1 MSNLSDRLY
10 NYEQNP
16 PGKAWGK
23 IVAALDESHI
33 SDKFSSKLYNAE
45 VTPPAMA
52 WDKINAA
59 LDEKIAAGKLYNAEV
74 SPPATAW
81 DKIAGSLDAGHSPVV
96 QLPRKSFPLLR
107 YAAAAAVIGAI
118 AFGVVKFSGR
128 NSKPVSEGMATSEEH
143 NSPGN
148 QESILTEDNSLTIN
162 NERQENTTG
171 DASNRHSAID
181 GNIKSSPGKKA
192 KIRYAINDD
201 ITPAEAIY
209 AYNEHTPGLADRY
222 VMLMTPNGI
231 IRMSKKLG
239 DIVCCVAGEEQTDN
253 CKDQIKKLQEKLATT
268 PVAVAPGNFM
278 DILSLVSS
286 LNETKL

>member
-1 MSNLSDRLY
+1 MSNLSDKLY

-16 PGKAWGK
+16 PVKAWDN
-23 IVAALDESHI
+23 IAAALDESHI
-33 SDKFSSKLYNAE
+33 SEKFSSKLYNAE

-59 LDEKIAAGKLYNAEV
+59 LDEKLAARKLYNAEV
-74 SPPATAW
+74 SPPATTW
-81 DKIAGSLDAGHSPVV
+81 DKIAGSLDTEHSPVA
-96 QLPRKSFPLLR
+96 QLPRKRFPLLR
-107 YAAAAAVIGAI
+107 YAAAAAVISAI

-128 NSKPVSEGMATSEEH
+128 NSKPVSEGMAASEEH

-148 QESILTEDNSLTIN
+148 LESILTEDNSLTIN
-162 NERQENTTG
+162 DKRQENTTG
-171 DASNRHSAID
+171 NTVNSHNAIASE
-181 GNIKSSPGKKA
+181 IKSLPGKKA
-192 KIRYAINDD
+192 KTRYAINDD

-209 AYNEHTPGLADRY
+209 AYNENTPSLADRY

-239 DIVCCVAGEEQTDN
+239 DIVCCVAGEEQSDN

-268 PVAVAPGNFM
+268 PVAAAPGNFM